1 MLRKAQKNFYFFC
14 NISDPPIVYR
24 AERQK
29 HASNERKIFM
39 KKTISMMMALAA
51 AGTMA
56 APAMAVNDEPMV
68 IAPAPNAQSQQVQMK
83 IVVTGKTMPVQTISV
98 NGCTMAP
105 VRAVCEALG
114 FKVTWNADRS
124 ININNG
130 EMQSDLRIGD
140 NSYVVY
146 TAVEGMAGMSAP
158 FSLGCAPVIKNN
170 TAYVPIDLFVPLF
183 GNDPATVKTGGDTI
197 TIDQDAKTEDGDSSQ
212 IPNPLTGH
220 ESLAELAK
228 AVGFDI
234 KAPTVPAGYEA
245 DAYIDISG
253 ELAEVFYVKG
263 DDTLVYRASRGEGDN
278 SGDYNNTYSGKKT
291 VDVNGVSVELRG
303 NDKVNVATWSNGG
316 FAYSVSAKQGISE
329 TEVAA
334 VVSSTF

>member
-1 MLRKAQKNFYFFC
+1 
-14 NISDPPIVYR
+14 
-24 AERQK
+24 
-29 HASNERKIFM
+29 M
-39 KKTISMMMALAA
+39 KKTISMMMALAV

-56 APAMAVNDEPMV
+56 VPAMAVNDEPMM
-68 IAPAPNAQSQQVQMK
+68 IAPAPNAQSQQAQMK
-83 IVVTGKTMPVQTISV
+83 IVVKGKTMPVQTISV

-105 VRAVCEALG
+105 VRAIAEALG

-158 FSLGCAPVIKNN
+158 FSLGSAPIIKNN

-183 GNDPATVKTGGDTI
+183 GNDPATVKTSGDTI
-197 TIDQDAKTEDGDSSQ
+197 TINPDAKTEDDDSSQ
-212 IPNPLTGH
+212 IPNLLTAH
-220 ESLAELAK
+220 DSLAELAK

-263 DDTLVYRASRGEGDN
+263 DDMLVYRVSRGEGDN
-278 SGDYNNTYSGKKT
+278 SGDYNTYSNKKT

-334 VVSSTF
+334 VVSSAL

>member
-1 MLRKAQKNFYFFC
+1 
-14 NISDPPIVYR
+14 
-24 AERQK
+24 
-29 HASNERKIFM
+29 M
-39 KKTISMMMALAA
+39 KKTISMLLALAV

-68 IAPAPNAQSQQVQMK
+68 IAPAPNTQSQQAQMK
-83 IVVTGKTMPVQTISV
+83 IVVKGKTMPVQTISV

-105 VRAVCEALG
+105 VRAICEALG

-158 FSLGCAPVIKNN
+158 FSLGSAPIIKNN

-183 GNDPATVKTGGDTI
+183 GNDQATVKTSGDTI
-197 TIDQDAKTEDGDSSQ
+197 TINPDAKTEDGDSSQ
-212 IPNPLTGH
+212 IPNLLTAH
-220 ESLAELAK
+220 DSLAELAK

-263 DDTLVYRASRGEGDN
+263 DDTLVYRVSKGEGDN
-278 SGDYNNTYSGKKT
+278 SGDYNTYSNKKT

-316 FAYSVSAKQGISE
+316 FAYSVSAKQRISE

>member
-1 MLRKAQKNFYFFC
+1 
-14 NISDPPIVYR
+14 
-24 AERQK
+24 
-29 HASNERKIFM
+29 M
-39 KKTISMMMALAA
+39 KKTISMLLALAV

-68 IAPAPNAQSQQVQMK
+68 IAPAPNTQSQQAQMK
-83 IVVTGKTMPVQTISV
+83 IVVKGKTMPVQTISV

-105 VRAVCEALG
+105 VRAICEALG

-158 FSLGCAPVIKNN
+158 FSLGSAPIIKNN

-183 GNDPATVKTGGDTI
+183 GNDQATVKTSGDTI
-197 TIDQDAKTEDGDSSQ
+197 TINPDAKTEDGDSSQ
-212 IPNPLTGH
+212 IPNLLTAH
-220 ESLAELAK
+220 DSLAELAK

-234 KAPTVPAGYEA
+234 KALTVPAGYEA

-263 DDTLVYRASRGEGDN
+263 DDTLVYRVSRGEGDN
-278 SGDYNNTYSGKKT
+278 FGDYNTYSNKKT

>member
-1 MLRKAQKNFYFFC
+1 
-14 NISDPPIVYR
+14 
-24 AERQK
+24 
-29 HASNERKIFM
+29 M
-39 KKTISMMMALAA
+39 KKTISMMMALAV

-68 IAPAPNAQSQQVQMK
+68 IAPAPNTQSQQAQMK
-83 IVVTGKTMPVQTISV
+83 IVIKGKTMPVQTISV

-105 VRAVCEALG
+105 VRAIAEALG

-158 FSLGCAPVIKNN
+158 FSLGSAPIIKNN

-183 GNDPATVKTGGDTI
+183 GNDPATVKTSGDTI
-197 TIDQDAKTEDGDSSQ
+197 TINPDAKTEDGDSSQ
-212 IPNPLTGH
+212 IPNLLIAH
-220 ESLAELAK
+220 DSLAELAK

-263 DDTLVYRASRGEGDN
+263 DDTLVYRVSRGEGDN
-278 SGDYNNTYSGKKT
+278 SGDYNTYSNKKT
-291 VDVNGVSVELRG
+291 VDVNGVLVELRG

-334 VVSSTF
+334 VVSSAF

>member
-1 MLRKAQKNFYFFC
+1 
-14 NISDPPIVYR
+14 
-24 AERQK
+24 
-29 HASNERKIFM
+29 M
-39 KKTISMMMALAA
+39 KKTISMMMALAV

-68 IAPAPNAQSQQVQMK
+68 IAPAPNAQSQQAQMK
-83 IVVTGKTMPVQTISV
+83 IVIKGQTTSLQTISV

-130 EMQSDLRIGD
+130 KMQSDLRIGD

-158 FSLGCAPVIKNN
+158 FSLGSAPIIKNN

-183 GNDPATVKTGGDTI
+183 GNDPATVKTSGDTI
-197 TIDQDAKTEDGDSSQ
+197 TINPDAKTEDGDSSQ
-212 IPNPLTGH
+212 IPNPLTSY

-234 KAPTVPAGYEA
+234 KAPTMPAGYQA

-253 ELAEVFYVKG
+253 
-263 DDTLVYRASRGEGDN
+263 
-278 SGDYNNTYSGKKT
+278 DYNTYSNKKT
-291 VDVNGVSVELRG
+291 VDVNGDSVELRG

-316 FAYSVSAKQGISE
+316 FAYSVSSEQGISE

>member
-1 MLRKAQKNFYFFC
+1 
-14 NISDPPIVYR
+14 
-24 AERQK
+24 
-29 HASNERKIFM
+29 M
-39 KKTISMMMALAA
+39 KKTISMMMALAV

-56 APAMAVNDEPMV
+56 VPAMAVNDEPMV
-68 IAPAPNAQSQQVQMK
+68 IAPAPNAQSQQAQMK
-83 IVVTGKTMPVQTISV
+83 IVVKGKTMPVQTISV

-105 VRAVCEALG
+105 VRAIAEALG

-158 FSLGCAPVIKNN
+158 FSLGSAPIIKNN

-183 GNDPATVKTGGDTI
+183 GNDPATVKTSGDTI
-197 TIDQDAKTEDGDSSQ
+197 IIDPDAKTEDDDSSQ
-212 IPNPLTGH
+212 IPNLLTAH
-220 ESLAELAK
+220 DSLAELAK
-228 AVGFDI
+228 AVGFDV

-263 DDTLVYRASRGEGDN
+263 DDMLVYRVSRGEGDN
-278 SGDYNNTYSGKKT
+278 SGDYNTYSNKKT

-334 VVSSTF
+334 VVSSAL

>member
-1 MLRKAQKNFYFFC
+1 
-14 NISDPPIVYR
+14 
-24 AERQK
+24 
-29 HASNERKIFM
+29 M
-39 KKTISMMMALAA
+39 KKTISMMMALAV

-56 APAMAVNDEPMV
+56 APAMAANDEPMV
-68 IAPAPNAQSQQVQMK
+68 IAPAPNTQSQQAQMK
-83 IVVTGKTMPVQTISV
+83 IVIKGKTMPVQTISV

-105 VRAVCEALG
+105 VRAICEALG

-158 FSLGCAPVIKNN
+158 FSLGSAPIIKNN

-183 GNDPATVKTGGDTI
+183 GNDPATVKTSGDTI
-197 TIDQDAKTEDGDSSQ
+197 TINPDAKTEDGDSSQ
-212 IPNPLTGH
+212 IPNLLIAH
-220 ESLAELAK
+220 DSLAELAK

-263 DDTLVYRASRGEGDN
+263 DDTLVYRVSRGEGDN
-278 SGDYNNTYSGKKT
+278 SGDYNTYSNKKT
-291 VDVNGVSVELRG
+291 VDVNGVLVELRG
-303 NDKVNVATWSNGG
+303 NDKVNVAVWSNGG
-316 FAYSVSAKQGISE
+316 FAHSVLSEQGIAE
-329 TEVAA
+329 ADVIAA
-334 VVSSTF
+334 VNSAF

>member
-1 MLRKAQKNFYFFC
+1 
-14 NISDPPIVYR
+14 
-24 AERQK
+24 
-29 HASNERKIFM
+29 M
-39 KKTISMMMALAA
+39 KKTISMMMALAV

-56 APAMAVNDEPMV
+56 VPAMAVNDEPMV
-68 IAPAPNAQSQQVQMK
+68 IAPAPNAQSQQAQMK
-83 IVVTGKTMPVQTISV
+83 IVVKGKTMPVQTISV

-105 VRAVCEALG
+105 VRAIAEALG

-158 FSLGCAPVIKNN
+158 FSLGSAPIIKNN

-183 GNDPATVKTGGDTI
+183 GNDPATVKTSGDTI
-197 TIDQDAKTEDGDSSQ
+197 TIDPEAKTEDGDSTQ
-212 IPNPLTGH
+212 IPNPLTDH

-234 KAPTVPAGYEA
+234 KVPTVPAGYTE

-253 ELAEVFYVKG
+253 ELAEVFYENG
-263 DDTLVYRASRGEGDN
+263 SDTLLYRVSKGEGDN
-278 SGDYNNTYSGKKT
+278 SGDYNTYPTNKT
-291 VDVNGVSVELRG
+291 VNVNGVSVEMRG
-303 NDKVNVATWSNGG
+303 NDKVNVAVWSNGG
-316 FAYSVSAKQGISE
+316 FAHSVSSEQGIAE
-329 TEVAA
+329 ADVIAA
-334 VVSSTF
+334 VNSAL

>member
-1 MLRKAQKNFYFFC
+1 
-14 NISDPPIVYR
+14 
-24 AERQK
+24 
-29 HASNERKIFM
+29 M
-39 KKTISMMMALAA
+39 KKTISMMMALAVA
-51 AGTMA
+51 STMA

-68 IAPAPNAQSQQVQMK
+68 IAPAPNTQSQQAQMK
-83 IVVTGKTMPVQTISV
+83 IVIKGKTMPVQTISV

-105 VRAVCEALG
+105 VRAIAEALG

-130 EMQSDLRIGD
+130 KMQSDLRIGD
-140 NSYVVY
+140 NNYVVY

-158 FSLGCAPVIKNN
+158 FSLGSAPIIKNN
-170 TAYVPIDLFVPLF
+170 TAYVPMDLFMPLF
-183 GNDPATVKTGGDTI
+183 GNDPATVKTSGDTI
-197 TIDQDAKTEDGDSSQ
+197 TIDPDAKTEDGDSSQ
-212 IPNPLTGH
+212 IPNPLTAH
-220 ESLAELAK
+220 DSLAELAK

-263 DDTLVYRASRGEGDN
+263 DDTLVYRVSRGEGDN
-278 SGDYNNTYSGKKT
+278 SGDYNTYSNKKT

-303 NDKVNVATWSNGG
+303 KDKVNVATWSNGG

-334 VVSSTF
+334 VVSSAF

>member
-1 MLRKAQKNFYFFC
+1 
-14 NISDPPIVYR
+14 
-24 AERQK
+24 
-29 HASNERKIFM
+29 M
-39 KKTISMMMALAA
+39 KKTISMMMALAV

-56 APAMAVNDEPMV
+56 VPAMAVNDEPMV
-68 IAPAPNAQSQQVQMK
+68 IAPAPNAQSQQAQMK
-83 IVVTGKTMPVQTISV
+83 IVVKGKTMPVQTISV

-105 VRAVCEALG
+105 VRAIAEALG

-158 FSLGCAPVIKNN
+158 FSLGSAPIIKNN

-183 GNDPATVKTGGDTI
+183 GNDPATVKTSGDTI
-197 TIDQDAKTEDGDSSQ
+197 TINPDAKTEDDDSSQ
-212 IPNPLTGH
+212 IPNLLTAH
-220 ESLAELAK
+220 DSLAELAK

-263 DDTLVYRASRGEGDN
+263 DDMLVYRVSRGEGDN
-278 SGDYNNTYSGKKT
+278 SGDYNTYSNKKT

-334 VVSSTF
+334 VVSSAL

>member
-1 MLRKAQKNFYFFC
+1 
-14 NISDPPIVYR
+14 
-24 AERQK
+24 
-29 HASNERKIFM
+29 M
-39 KKTISMMMALAA
+39 KKTISMLLALAV

-68 IAPAPNAQSQQVQMK
+68 IAPAPNTQSQQAQMK
-83 IVVTGKTMPVQTISV
+83 IVVKGKTMPVQTISV

-105 VRAVCEALG
+105 VRAICEALG

-158 FSLGCAPVIKNN
+158 FSLGSAPIIKNN

-183 GNDPATVKTGGDTI
+183 GNDQATVKTSGDTI
-197 TIDQDAKTEDGDSSQ
+197 TINPDAKTEDGDSSQ
-212 IPNPLTGH
+212 IPNLLTAH
-220 ESLAELAK
+220 DSLTELAK

-263 DDTLVYRASRGEGDN
+263 DDTLVYRVSKGEGDN
-278 SGDYNNTYSGKKT
+278 SGDYNTYSNKKT

-316 FAYSVSAKQGISE
+316 FAYSVSAKQRISE

>member
-1 MLRKAQKNFYFFC
+1 
-14 NISDPPIVYR
+14 
-24 AERQK
+24 
-29 HASNERKIFM
+29 M
-39 KKTISMMMALAA
+39 KKTISMLLALAV

-68 IAPAPNAQSQQVQMK
+68 IAPAPNTQSQQAQMK
-83 IVVTGKTMPVQTISV
+83 IVVKGKTMPVQTISV

-105 VRAVCEALG
+105 VRAIAEALG

-130 EMQSDLRIGD
+130 KMQSDLRIGD

-158 FSLGCAPVIKNN
+158 FSLGSAPIIKNN

-183 GNDPATVKTGGDTI
+183 GNDQATVKTSGDTI
-197 TIDQDAKTEDGDSSQ
+197 TINPDAKTEDGDSSQ
-212 IPNPLTGH
+212 IPNLLTAH
-220 ESLAELAK
+220 DSLAELAK

-234 KAPTVPAGYEA
+234 KALTVPAGYEA

-263 DDTLVYRASRGEGDN
+263 DDTLVYRVSKGEGDN
-278 SGDYNNTYSGKKT
+278 FGDYNTYSNKKT

>member
-1 MLRKAQKNFYFFC
+1 
-14 NISDPPIVYR
+14 
-24 AERQK
+24 
-29 HASNERKIFM
+29 M
-39 KKTISMMMALAA
+39 KKTISMMMALAV

-68 IAPAPNAQSQQVQMK
+68 IAPAPNAQSQQAQMK
-83 IVVTGKTMPVQTISV
+83 IVVKGKTTSLQTISV

-130 EMQSDLRIGD
+130 KMQSDLRIGD

-158 FSLGCAPVIKNN
+158 FSLGSAPIIKNN

-183 GNDPATVKTGGDTI
+183 GNDPATVKTSGDTI
-197 TIDQDAKTEDGDSSQ
+197 TINPDAKTEDGDSSQ

-234 KAPTVPAGYEA
+234 KAPTMPAGYQE

-263 DDTLVYRASRGEGDN
+263 DDTLVYRVSRGEGDN
-278 SGDYNNTYSGKKT
+278 SGNCNTYSTKKN

-303 NDKVNVATWSNGG
+303 NDKLNVAVWSNGG

-334 VVSSTF
+334 VVSSTL

>member
-1 MLRKAQKNFYFFC
+1 
-14 NISDPPIVYR
+14 
-24 AERQK
+24 
-29 HASNERKIFM
+29 M
-39 KKTISMMMALAA
+39 KKTISMLLALAV

-68 IAPAPNAQSQQVQMK
+68 IAPAPNTQSQQAQMK
-83 IVVTGKTMPVQTISV
+83 IVVKGKTMPVQTISV

-105 VRAVCEALG
+105 VRAICEALG

-158 FSLGCAPVIKNN
+158 FSLGSAPIIKNN

-183 GNDPATVKTGGDTI
+183 GNDQATVKTSGDTI
-197 TIDQDAKTEDGDSSQ
+197 TINPDAKTEDGDSSQ
-212 IPNPLTGH
+212 IPNLLTAH
-220 ESLAELAK
+220 DSLAELAK

-234 KAPTVPAGYEA
+234 KALTVPAGYEA

-253 ELAEVFYVKG
+253 ELSEVFYVKG
-263 DDTLVYRASRGEGDN
+263 DDTLVYRVSKGEGDN
-278 SGDYNNTYSGKKT
+278 FGDYNTYSNKKT

>member
-1 MLRKAQKNFYFFC
+1 
-14 NISDPPIVYR
+14 
-24 AERQK
+24 
-29 HASNERKIFM
+29 M
-39 KKTISMMMALAA
+39 KKTISMMMALAV
-51 AGTMA
+51 AGTMV

-68 IAPAPNAQSQQVQMK
+68 IAPAPNAQSQQAQMK
-83 IVVTGKTMPVQTISV
+83 IVVKGKTMPVQTISV

-158 FSLGCAPVIKNN
+158 FSLGSAPVIKNN

-197 TIDQDAKTEDGDSSQ
+197 TINPDAKTEDGDSSQ
-212 IPNPLTGH
+212 IPNLLTAH
-220 ESLAELAK
+220 DSLAELAK

-234 KAPTVPAGYEA
+234 KAPTVSAGYEA

-263 DDTLVYRASRGEGDN
+263 DDTLVYRVSRGEGDN
-278 SGDYNNTYSGKKT
+278 SGDYNTYSNKKT
-291 VDVNGVSVELRG
+291 VAVNGVSVELRG
-303 NDKVNVATWSNGG
+303 NDKVNVAVWSNGG
-316 FAYSVSAKQGISE
+316 FAHSVLSEQGIAE
-329 TEVAA
+329 ADVIAA
-334 VVSSTF
+334 VNSVR

>member
-1 MLRKAQKNFYFFC
+1 
-14 NISDPPIVYR
+14 
-24 AERQK
+24 
-29 HASNERKIFM
+29 M
-39 KKTISMMMALAA
+39 KKTISMLLALAV

-68 IAPAPNAQSQQVQMK
+68 IAPAPNTQSQQAQMK
-83 IVVTGKTMPVQTISV
+83 IVVKGKTMPVQTISV

-105 VRAVCEALG
+105 VCAIAKALG

-130 EMQSDLRIGD
+130 KMQSDLRIGD

-158 FSLGCAPVIKNN
+158 FSLGSAPIIKNN

-183 GNDPATVKTGGDTI
+183 GNDQATVKTSGDTI
-197 TIDQDAKTEDGDSSQ
+197 TINPDAKTKDGDSSQ
-212 IPNPLTGH
+212 IPNLLTAH
-220 ESLAELAK
+220 DSLAELAK

-234 KAPTVPAGYEA
+234 KALTVPAGYEA

-263 DDTLVYRASRGEGDN
+263 DDTLVYRVSKGEGDN
-278 SGDYNNTYSGKKT
+278 SGDYNTYSNKKT

-334 VVSSTF
+334 VVSSAF

>member
-1 MLRKAQKNFYFFC
+1 
-14 NISDPPIVYR
+14 
-24 AERQK
+24 
-29 HASNERKIFM
+29 M
-39 KKTISMMMALAA
+39 KKTISMLLALAV

-68 IAPAPNAQSQQVQMK
+68 IAPAPNTQSQQAQMK
-83 IVVTGKTMPVQTISV
+83 IVVKGKTMPVQTISV

-105 VRAVCEALG
+105 VRAIAEALG

-130 EMQSDLRIGD
+130 KMQSDLRIGD

-158 FSLGCAPVIKNN
+158 FSLGSAPIIKNN

-183 GNDPATVKTGGDTI
+183 GNDPATVKTSGDTI
-197 TIDQDAKTEDGDSSQ
+197 TINPDAKTEDGDSSQ
-212 IPNPLTGH
+212 IPNLLTAH
-220 ESLAELAK
+220 DSLAELAK

-234 KAPTVPAGYEA
+234 KALTVPAGYEA

-263 DDTLVYRASRGEGDN
+263 DDTLVYRVSRGEGDN
-278 SGDYNNTYSGKKT
+278 SGDYNTYSNKKT

-334 VVSSTF
+334 VVSSAF

>member
-1 MLRKAQKNFYFFC
+1 
-14 NISDPPIVYR
+14 
-24 AERQK
+24 
-29 HASNERKIFM
+29 M
-39 KKTISMMMALAA
+39 KKTISMLLALAV

-68 IAPAPNAQSQQVQMK
+68 IAPAPNTQSQQAQMK
-83 IVVTGKTMPVQTISV
+83 IVVKGKTMPVQTISV

-105 VRAVCEALG
+105 VRAICEALG
-114 FKVTWNADRS
+114 CKVTWNADRS

-158 FSLGCAPVIKNN
+158 FSLGSAPIIKNN

-183 GNDPATVKTGGDTI
+183 GNDQATVKTSGDTI
-197 TIDQDAKTEDGDSSQ
+197 TINPDAKTEDGDSSQ
-212 IPNPLTGH
+212 IPNLLTAH
-220 ESLAELAK
+220 DSLAELAK

-234 KAPTVPAGYEA
+234 KALTVPAGYEA

-263 DDTLVYRASRGEGDN
+263 DDTLVYRVSRGEGDN
-278 SGDYNNTYSGKKT
+278 SGDYNTYSNKKT

>member
-1 MLRKAQKNFYFFC
+1 MLRKAQKKFLKRLQHFTVLDCIN
-14 NISDPPIVYR
+14 S
-24 AERQK
+24 ERQK
-29 HASNERKIFM
+29 HANNERKIFM
-39 KKTISMMMALAA
+39 KKTISMMMALAV

-68 IAPAPNAQSQQVQMK
+68 IAPAPNTQSQQAQMK
-83 IVVTGKTMPVQTISV
+83 IVIKGQITSLQTISV

-130 EMQSDLRIGD
+130 KMQSDLRIGD
-140 NSYVVY
+140 NTYFVC
-146 TAVEGMAGMSAP
+146 TAVGMSAP
-158 FSLGCAPVIKNN
+158 FSLGSAPIIKNN

-197 TIDQDAKTEDGDSSQ
+197 TINPDAKTEDGDSSQ
-212 IPNPLTGH
+212 IPNPLTSH

-234 KAPTVPAGYEA
+234 KAPTMPAGYQA

-263 DDTLVYRASRGEGDN
+263 DNTLVYRVSRGEGDN
-278 SGDYNNTYSGKKT
+278 SGDYNTYSSKKT

-334 VVSSTF
+334 AISSAL

>member
-1 MLRKAQKNFYFFC
+1 
-14 NISDPPIVYR
+14 
-24 AERQK
+24 
-29 HASNERKIFM
+29 M
-39 KKTISMMMALAA
+39 KKTISMLLALAV

-68 IAPAPNAQSQQVQMK
+68 IAPAPNTQSQQAQMK
-83 IVVTGKTMPVQTISV
+83 IVVKGKTMPVQTISV

-105 VRAVCEALG
+105 VRAIAEALG

-130 EMQSDLRIGD
+130 KMQSDLRIGD

-158 FSLGCAPVIKNN
+158 FSLGSAPIIKNN

-183 GNDPATVKTGGDTI
+183 GNDPATVKTSGDTI
-197 TIDQDAKTEDGDSSQ
+197 TINPDAKTEDGDSSQ
-212 IPNPLTGH
+212 IPNLLTAH
-220 ESLAELAK
+220 DSLAELAK

-234 KAPTVPAGYEA
+234 KALTVPAGYEA

-263 DDTLVYRASRGEGDN
+263 DDTLVHRVSKGEGDN
-278 SGDYNNTYSGKKT
+278 SGDYNTYSNKKT

-316 FAYSVSAKQGISE
+316 FAYSVSAKQRISE

>member
-1 MLRKAQKNFYFFC
+1 
-14 NISDPPIVYR
+14 
-24 AERQK
+24 
-29 HASNERKIFM
+29 
-39 KKTISMMMALAA
+39 MALAV

-56 APAMAVNDEPMV
+56 VPAMAVNDEPMV
-68 IAPAPNAQSQQVQMK
+68 IAPAPNAQSQQAQMK
-83 IVVTGKTMPVQTISV
+83 IVVKGKTMPVQTISV

-105 VRAVCEALG
+105 VRAIAEALG

-158 FSLGCAPVIKNN
+158 FSLGSAPIIKNN

-183 GNDPATVKTGGDTI
+183 GNDPATVKTSGDTI
-197 TIDQDAKTEDGDSSQ
+197 TINPDAKTEDDDSSQ
-212 IPNPLTGH
+212 IPNLLTAH
-220 ESLAELAK
+220 DSLAELAK

-263 DDTLVYRASRGEGDN
+263 DDMLVYRVSRGEGDN
-278 SGDYNNTYSGKKT
+278 SGDYNTYSNKKT

-334 VVSSTF
+334 VVSSAL

>member
-1 MLRKAQKNFYFFC
+1 
-14 NISDPPIVYR
+14 
-24 AERQK
+24 
-29 HASNERKIFM
+29 M
-39 KKTISMMMALAA
+39 KKTISMLLALAV

-68 IAPAPNAQSQQVQMK
+68 IAPAPNTQSQQAQMK
-83 IVVTGKTMPVQTISV
+83 IVVKGKTMPVQTISV

-105 VRAVCEALG
+105 VRAIAEALG

-158 FSLGCAPVIKNN
+158 FSLGSAPIIKNN

-183 GNDPATVKTGGDTI
+183 GNDQATVKTSGDTI
-197 TIDQDAKTEDGDSSQ
+197 TIDPDAKTEDGDSSQ
-212 IPNPLTGH
+212 IPNLLTAH
-220 ESLAELAK
+220 DSLAELAK

-234 KAPTVPAGYEA
+234 KALTVPAGYEA

-263 DDTLVYRASRGEGDN
+263 DDTLVYRVSRGEGDN
-278 SGDYNNTYSGKKT
+278 SGDYNIYSSKKT

-316 FAYSVSAKQGISE
+316 FAYSVSAK
-329 TEVAA
+329 
-334 VVSSTF
+334 

>member
-1 MLRKAQKNFYFFC
+1 
-14 NISDPPIVYR
+14 
-24 AERQK
+24 
-29 HASNERKIFM
+29 M
-39 KKTISMMMALAA
+39 KKTISMMMALAV

-68 IAPAPNAQSQQVQMK
+68 IAPAPNAQSQQAQMK
-83 IVVTGKTMPVQTISV
+83 IVIKGKTMPVQTISV

-105 VRAVCEALG
+105 VRAICEALG

-124 ININNG
+124 INISNG

-158 FSLGCAPVIKNN
+158 FSLGSAPIIKNN

-183 GNDPATVKTGGDTI
+183 GNDPATVKTSGDTI
-197 TIDQDAKTEDGDSSQ
+197 TINPDAKTEDGDSSQ
-212 IPNPLTGH
+212 IPNLLTAH
-220 ESLAELAK
+220 DSLAELAK

-263 DDTLVYRASRGEGDN
+263 DDTLVYRVSKGEGDN
-278 SGDYNNTYSGKKT
+278 SGDYNTYSNKKT

-303 NDKVNVATWSNGG
+303 NDKVNVATWSNSG

-334 VVSSTF
+334 VVGSAF

>member
-1 MLRKAQKNFYFFC
+1 
-14 NISDPPIVYR
+14 
-24 AERQK
+24 
-29 HASNERKIFM
+29 M
-39 KKTISMMMALAA
+39 KKTISMMMALAV

-56 APAMAVNDEPMV
+56 VPAMAVNDEPMV
-68 IAPAPNAQSQQVQMK
+68 IAPAPNAQSQQAQMK
-83 IVVTGKTMPVQTISV
+83 IVVKGKTMPVQTISV

-105 VRAVCEALG
+105 VRAIAEALG

-158 FSLGCAPVIKNN
+158 FSLGSAPIIKNN

-183 GNDPATVKTGGDTI
+183 GNDPATVKTSGDTI
-197 TIDQDAKTEDGDSSQ
+197 TINPDAKTEDDDSSQ
-212 IPNPLTGH
+212 IPNLLTAH
-220 ESLAELAK
+220 DSLAELAK

-263 DDTLVYRASRGEGDN
+263 DDMLVYRVSRGEGDN
-278 SGDYNNTYSGKKT
+278 SGDYNTYSNKKT

-334 VVSSTF
+334 VVSSVL

>member
-1 MLRKAQKNFYFFC
+1 
-14 NISDPPIVYR
+14 
-24 AERQK
+24 
-29 HASNERKIFM
+29 M
-39 KKTISMMMALAA
+39 KKTISMLLALAV

-68 IAPAPNAQSQQVQMK
+68 IAPAPNTQSQQAQMK
-83 IVVTGKTMPVQTISV
+83 IVVKGKTMPVQTISV

-105 VRAVCEALG
+105 VRAIAKALG

-130 EMQSDLRIGD
+130 KMQSDLRIGD

-158 FSLGCAPVIKNN
+158 FSLGSAPIIKNN

-183 GNDPATVKTGGDTI
+183 GNDQATVKTSGDTI
-197 TIDQDAKTEDGDSSQ
+197 TINPDAKTEDGDSSQ
-212 IPNPLTGH
+212 IPNLLTAH
-220 ESLAELAK
+220 DSLAELAK

-234 KAPTVPAGYEA
+234 KALTVPAGYEA

-263 DDTLVYRASRGEGDN
+263 DDTLVYRVSRGEGDN
-278 SGDYNNTYSGKKT
+278 FGDYNTYSNKKT

-334 VVSSTF
+334 VVSSAF

>member
-1 MLRKAQKNFYFFC
+1 
-14 NISDPPIVYR
+14 
-24 AERQK
+24 
-29 HASNERKIFM
+29 M
-39 KKTISMMMALAA
+39 KKTISMMMALAV

-68 IAPAPNAQSQQVQMK
+68 IAPAPNTRSQQAQMK
-83 IVVTGKTMPVQTISV
+83 IVIKGKTMPVQTISV

-105 VRAVCEALG
+105 VRAIAEALG

-130 EMQSDLRIGD
+130 KMQSDLRIGD

-158 FSLGCAPVIKNN
+158 FELGSAPVIKNN

-183 GNDPATVKTGGDTI
+183 GNDPATVKTSGDTI
-197 TIDQDAKTEDGDSSQ
+197 TINPDAKTEDGDSSQ

-263 DDTLVYRASRGEGDN
+263 DDTLVYRVSRGEGDN
-278 SGDYNNTYSGKKT
+278 SGDYNNLFRQE
-291 VDVNGVSVELRG
+291 NRG
-303 NDKVNVATWSNGG
+303 CERRFSRTAR
-316 FAYSVSAKQGISE
+316 Q
-329 TEVAA
+329 
-334 VVSSTF
+334 

>member
-1 MLRKAQKNFYFFC
+1 
-14 NISDPPIVYR
+14 
-24 AERQK
+24 
-29 HASNERKIFM
+29 M
-39 KKTISMMMALAA
+39 KKTISMMMALAV

-68 IAPAPNAQSQQVQMK
+68 IAPAPNTQSQQAQMK
-83 IVVTGKTMPVQTISV
+83 IVIKGQTTSLQTISV

-105 VRAVCEALG
+105 VRAICEALG

-140 NSYVVY
+140 NSYVAY

-158 FSLGCAPVIKNN
+158 FSLGSAPIIKNN

-197 TIDQDAKTEDGDSSQ
+197 TIDPDAKTEDGDSSQ
-212 IPNPLTGH
+212 IPNPLTAH
-220 ESLAELAK
+220 DSLAELAK

-234 KAPTVPAGYEA
+234 KAPTVPAEQ
-245 DAYIDISG
+245 
-253 ELAEVFYVKG
+253 E
-263 DDTLVYRASRGEGDN
+263 
-278 SGDYNNTYSGKKT
+278 
-291 VDVNGVSVELRG
+291 
-303 NDKVNVATWSNGG
+303 
-316 FAYSVSAKQGISE
+316 ISE

-334 VVSSTF
+334 VISSAL

>member
-1 MLRKAQKNFYFFC
+1 
-14 NISDPPIVYR
+14 
-24 AERQK
+24 
-29 HASNERKIFM
+29 M
-39 KKTISMMMALAA
+39 KKTISMMMALAV

-68 IAPAPNAQSQQVQMK
+68 IAPAPNAQSQQAQMK
-83 IVVTGKTMPVQTISV
+83 IVVKGKTMPVQTISV

-158 FSLGCAPVIKNN
+158 FSLGSAPVIKNN

-183 GNDPATVKTGGDTI
+183 GNDPATVKTSGDTI
-197 TIDQDAKTEDGDSSQ
+197 TINPDAKTEDGDSSQ
-212 IPNPLTGH
+212 IPNPLTAH
-220 ESLAELAK
+220 DSLAELAK

-263 DDTLVYRASRGEGDN
+263 DDTLVYRVSRGEGDN
-278 SGDYNNTYSGKKT
+278 SGDYNTYSNKKT
-291 VDVNGVSVELRG
+291 VDVNGVLVELRG

-334 VVSSTF
+334 VVSSAF

>member
-1 MLRKAQKNFYFFC
+1 
-14 NISDPPIVYR
+14 
-24 AERQK
+24 
-29 HASNERKIFM
+29 M
-39 KKTISMMMALAA
+39 KKTISMMMALAV
-51 AGTMA
+51 AGMMA

-68 IAPAPNAQSQQVQMK
+68 IAPAPNTQSQQAQMK
-83 IVVTGKTMPVQTISV
+83 IVIKGQITSLQTISV

-140 NSYVVY
+140 NNYVVY

-158 FSLGCAPVIKNN
+158 FSLGSAPVIKNN

-183 GNDPATVKTGGDTI
+183 GNDPATVKISGDTI
-197 TIDQDAKTEDGDSSQ
+197 TINPDAKTEDGDSSQ
-212 IPNPLTGH
+212 IPNPLTAH
-220 ESLAELAK
+220 DSLAELAK

-263 DDTLVYRASRGEGDN
+263 DDTLVYRVCRGEGDN
-278 SGDYNNTYSGKKT
+278 SGDYNTYSNKKT
-291 VDVNGVSVELRG
+291 VDVNGDSVELRG

-334 VVSSTF
+334 VVSSAL

>member
-1 MLRKAQKNFYFFC
+1 
-14 NISDPPIVYR
+14 
-24 AERQK
+24 
-29 HASNERKIFM
+29 M
-39 KKTISMMMALAA
+39 KKTISMLLALAV

-68 IAPAPNAQSQQVQMK
+68 IAPAPNTQSQQAQMK
-83 IVVTGKTMPVQTISV
+83 IVVKGKTMPVQTISV

-105 VRAVCEALG
+105 VRAIAEALG

-158 FSLGCAPVIKNN
+158 FSLGSAPIIKNN

-183 GNDPATVKTGGDTI
+183 GNDQATVKTSGDTI
-197 TIDQDAKTEDGDSSQ
+197 TINPDAKTEDGDSSQ
-212 IPNPLTGH
+212 IPNLLTAH
-220 ESLAELAK
+220 DSLAELAK

-234 KAPTVPAGYEA
+234 KALTVPAGYEA

-263 DDTLVYRASRGEGDN
+263 DDTLVYRVSRGEGDN
-278 SGDYNNTYSGKKT
+278 SGDYNIYSSKKT

-316 FAYSVSAKQGISE
+316 FAYSVSAKQRISE

>member
-1 MLRKAQKNFYFFC
+1 
-14 NISDPPIVYR
+14 
-24 AERQK
+24 
-29 HASNERKIFM
+29 
-39 KKTISMMMALAA
+39 MMALAV

-68 IAPAPNAQSQQVQMK
+68 IAPAPNAQSQQAQMK
-83 IVVTGKTMPVQTISV
+83 IVVKGKTMPVQTISV

-105 VRAVCEALG
+105 VRAIAEALG

-158 FSLGCAPVIKNN
+158 FSLGSAPIIKNN

-183 GNDPATVKTGGDTI
+183 GNDPATVKTSGDII
-197 TIDQDAKTEDGDSSQ
+197 TINPDAKTEDGDSSQ
-212 IPNPLTGH
+212 IPNLLTAH
-220 ESLAELAK
+220 DSLAELAK

-234 KAPTVPAGYEA
+234 KAPTVPVGYEA

-253 ELAEVFYVKG
+253 ELAEVFYAKG
-263 DDTLVYRASRGEGDN
+263 DDTLVYRVSRGEGDN
-278 SGDYNNTYSGKKT
+278 SGDYNTYSNKKT

-316 FAYSVSAKQGISE
+316 FAYSVSAEQGISE
-329 TEVAA
+329 TGVTA
-334 VVSSTF
+334 VVSSAL

>member
-1 MLRKAQKNFYFFC
+1 
-14 NISDPPIVYR
+14 
-24 AERQK
+24 
-29 HASNERKIFM
+29 M
-39 KKTISMMMALAA
+39 KKTISMMMALAV

-68 IAPAPNAQSQQVQMK
+68 IAPAPNAQSQQAQMK
-83 IVVTGKTMPVQTISV
+83 IVVNGKTMPVQTISV

-105 VRAVCEALG
+105 VRAIAEALG

-158 FSLGCAPVIKNN
+158 FSLGSAPIIKNN
-170 TAYVPIDLFVPLF
+170 TTYVPIDLFVPLF
-183 GNDPATVKTGGDTI
+183 GNDPATVKTSGDTI
-197 TIDQDAKTEDGDSSQ
+197 TINPDAKTEDGDSSQ
-212 IPNPLTGH
+212 IPNLLTAH
-220 ESLAELAK
+220 DSLAELAK

-263 DDTLVYRASRGEGDN
+263 DDMLVYRVSRGEGDN
-278 SGDYNNTYSGKKT
+278 SGDYNTYSNKKT

-329 TEVAA
+329 TEVVA
-334 VVSSTF
+334 VVSSAF

>member
-1 MLRKAQKNFYFFC
+1 
-14 NISDPPIVYR
+14 
-24 AERQK
+24 
-29 HASNERKIFM
+29 M
-39 KKTISMMMALAA
+39 KKTISMMMALAV

-68 IAPAPNAQSQQVQMK
+68 IAPAPNTQSQQVQMK
-83 IVVTGKTMPVQTISV
+83 IVVKGQTMPVQTISV

-130 EMQSDLRIGD
+130 KMQSDLRIGN

-146 TAVEGMAGMSAP
+146 TAVEDMAGMSAP

-183 GNDPATVKTGGDTI
+183 GNDPATVKTSGDTI
-197 TIDQDAKTEDGDSSQ
+197 TINPDAKTEDGESSQ
-212 IPNPLTGH
+212 IPNPLTAH
-220 ESLAELAK
+220 DSLAELAK

-263 DDTLVYRASRGEGDN
+263 DDTLVYRVSKGEGDN
-278 SGDYNNTYSGKKT
+278 SGDYNTYSSKKT

-316 FAYSVSAKQGISE
+316 FAYSVSSEQGISE

-334 VVSSTF
+334 AVSSTL

>member
-1 MLRKAQKNFYFFC
+1 MLL
-14 NISDPPIVYR
+14 
-24 AERQK
+24 
-29 HASNERKIFM
+29 
-39 KKTISMMMALAA
+39 ALAV

-68 IAPAPNAQSQQVQMK
+68 IAPAPNTQSQQAQMK
-83 IVVTGKTMPVQTISV
+83 IVVKGKTMPVQTISV

-105 VRAVCEALG
+105 VRAIAKALG

-130 EMQSDLRIGD
+130 KMQSDLRIGD

-158 FSLGCAPVIKNN
+158 FSLGSAPIIKNN

-183 GNDPATVKTGGDTI
+183 GNDQATVKTSGDTI
-197 TIDQDAKTEDGDSSQ
+197 TINPDAKTEDGDSSQ
-212 IPNPLTGH
+212 IPNLLTAH
-220 ESLAELAK
+220 DSLAELAK

-234 KAPTVPAGYEA
+234 KALTVPAGYEA

-263 DDTLVYRASRGEGDN
+263 DDTLVYRVSKGEGDN
-278 SGDYNNTYSGKKT
+278 SGDYNTYSNKKT